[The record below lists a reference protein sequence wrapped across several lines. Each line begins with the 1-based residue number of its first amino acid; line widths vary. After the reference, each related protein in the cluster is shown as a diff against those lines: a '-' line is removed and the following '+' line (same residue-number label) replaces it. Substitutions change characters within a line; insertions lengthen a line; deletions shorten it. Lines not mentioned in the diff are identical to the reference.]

1 MEKTATLNLRIN
13 PTVKSNAENILKQLG
28 IPMATA
34 VDMFLRQVS
43 LTGSIPF
50 SVKLPVI
57 PQEINADAM
66 TNSELEE
73 ALLRGYEQITEGQV
87 VDLDSVNEIF
97 GKK

>member
-13 PTVKSNAENILKQLG
+13 PIVKNNAENVLKQLG

-34 VDMFLRQVS
+34 VDMFLRQIS

-50 SVKLPVI
+50 SVKLPAM
-57 PQEINADAM
+57 PREINADAM

-73 ALLRGYEQITEGQV
+73 ALLHGYEQIAEGQV
-87 VDLDSVNEIF
+87 AKLESVNEIF

>member
-1 MEKTATLNLRIN
+1 MEKTATLNLRVN
-13 PTVKSNAENILKQLG
+13 PTVKSNAENVLKQLG

-34 VDMFLRQVS
+34 VDMFLRQIS
-43 LTGSIPF
+43 LTGGIPF
-50 SVKLPVI
+50 SVKLPVV

-73 ALLRGYEQITEGQV
+73 ALLHGYEQIAEGQV
-87 VDLDSVNEIF
+87 IGLDSVNEIF